1 MKARAAIRVA
11 GIAAAPLL
19 ALLSPVS
26 ADARRAKPVPAA
38 PPIQQA
44 EPAPVAGTYD
54 GSQTEMAATLE
65 LGEDGRYRYAMSYG
79 AVDEFSSG
87 TWTRKDGGVVLNSDP
102 STAPQFELLGTET
115 GSAPQDAVR
124 VHLEG
129 LGNLPL
135 SLFSVI
141 VERGDGTSTTVDF
154 SDAGVDIPVSPA
166 DGTISISLALPM
178 YEIRGEPIT
187 VAQPAGKALY
197 FAFHAN
203 DLGFK
208 QFKDTLLFESDG
220 MFLLERYDRQ
230 IVFRKVAAQTA
241 SAAPPAE

>member
-1 MKARAAIRVA
+1 MKTRAAIRIL

-19 ALLSPVS
+19 ALLSPVC
-26 ADARRAKPVPAA
+26 A
-38 PPIQQA
+38 IGQQTQA
-44 EPAPVAGTYD
+44 EPVSAAGTYD
-54 GSQTEMAATLE
+54 GSQMEMAATLE
-65 LGEDGRYRYAMSYG
+65 LGADGRYRYAMSYG

-87 TWTRKDGGVVLNSDP
+87 TWARRDGGIVLNSDP
-102 STAPQFELLGTET
+102 TRAPQFELLGTET
-115 GSAPQDAVR
+115 GSAPQDTVR

-154 SDAGVDIPVSPA
+154 SDAGVDIPVSST
-166 DGTISISLALPM
+166 DEVLSISLALPM
-178 YEIRGEPIT
+178 YEITGEPIT

-208 QFKDTLLFESDG
+208 AFKDTILFESDG

-230 IVFRKVAAQTA
+230 VVFRRVPEQPNAT
-241 SAAPPAE
+241 PPAE